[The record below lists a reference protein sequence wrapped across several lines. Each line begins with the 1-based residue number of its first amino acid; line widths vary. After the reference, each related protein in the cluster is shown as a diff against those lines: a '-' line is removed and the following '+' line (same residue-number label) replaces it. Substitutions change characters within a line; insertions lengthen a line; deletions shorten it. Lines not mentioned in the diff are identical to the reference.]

1 MSPKNRKNAYWCP
14 DCHGYVVTIDLD
26 EGVTPMF
33 LACRVKGEP
42 GSPENDCKG
51 RMHSMM
57 YPDEPWPEVDGHLTP
72 IPTEPTWEWYK
83 PTLKW
88 ARRKGPDVFE
98 HVRKGGL
105 MLRKLVTSE
114 TRPHEGED
122 DDDPT

>member
-1 MSPKNRKNAYWCP
+1 MSPQARKNAYWCQS
-14 DCHGYVVTIDLD
+14 CHGYVVTIDLD

-42 GSPENDCKG
+42 SDPANDCQG

-57 YPDEPWPEVDGHLTP
+57 YPEEPWPATDGYDNP

-83 PTLKW
+83 PFEPELKRYRRRGDEATL
-88 ARRKGPDVFE
+88 E

-105 MLRKLVTSE
+105 LLR
-114 TRPHEGED
+114 RIDGR
-122 DDDPT
+122 